1 MIYNYKTVSKIA
13 LDSGWKLLR
22 TKGSHAQFKKD
33 GVKHLVTIPNHGSKD
48 IPNGLANKI
57 LKALGVK

>member
-33 GVKHLVTIPNHGSKD
+33 GVKHIVTIPNHGSKD

-57 LKALGVK
+57 L